1 MSNQEAPLNLAVAQA
16 GPRAI
21 PAGSGWTHREQ
32 KVESLQMLLQATPT
46 VIQQQQQQADGIN
59 NFFTADSESCSSKE
73 IKAGEKY

>member
-1 MSNQEAPLNLAVAQA
+1 MDSR
-16 GPRAI
+16 G
-21 PAGSGWTHREQ
+21 GEQ

-59 NFFTADSESCSSKE
+59 NVFTADSETSSSSKE